1 MFRNLII
8 SFILYFWV
16 LFSINSDLIA
26 QKAIPNV
33 NKWVYE
39 KIENFDN
46 EVKFA
51 AIAASSVKIDYKNS
65 KNILLLGVKVKKSLG
80 EEESYFQGIS
90 ISGEGIDDLNDD
102 LIVEYRFNGETK
114 IKRINASLSKQERI
128 ITLDIF
134 ESLYLIDKLK
144 KNNLIKFRL
153 STESKSIVADFSLNG
168 SSRAIAFL
176 GFNGNEKV
184 SVAPSLII
192 NSPLVLEA
200 SQNNT
205 TLDPTDLESVIG
217 LNPSKKSINDNDLYH
232 IVTYNRY
239 HQYQGAKF
247 TELRKKIGWYVHNG
261 SDRYLKMYQYSLGK
275 ELKITFNNQETT
287 SHDNYPNGWIFRGS
301 DFTVIMLV
309 SQLNGLSTIVYDRS
323 GAVLFNFSEEFASTY
338 LD

>member
-114 IKRINASLSKQERI
+114 IKRIR
-128 ITLDIF
+128 
-134 ESLYLIDKLK
+134 
-144 KNNLIKFRL
+144 
-153 STESKSIVADFSLNG
+153 
-168 SSRAIAFL
+168 
-176 GFNGNEKV
+176 
-184 SVAPSLII
+184 
-192 NSPLVLEA
+192 
-200 SQNNT
+200 
-205 TLDPTDLESVIG
+205 
-217 LNPSKKSINDNDLYH
+217 
-232 IVTYNRY
+232 
-239 HQYQGAKF
+239 
-247 TELRKKIGWYVHNG
+247 
-261 SDRYLKMYQYSLGK
+261 
-275 ELKITFNNQETT
+275 
-287 SHDNYPNGWIFRGS
+287 
-301 DFTVIMLV
+301 
-309 SQLNGLSTIVYDRS
+309 
-323 GAVLFNFSEEFASTY
+323 
-338 LD
+338 